1 MAEAL
6 KSSLLQERPL
16 PEGEESFELLDMCIV
31 YNESITGITSI
42 FSPMVVMCVYQLC
55 VCVCVC
61 VCVYTNFVCVCVC
74 VYTNFVCVYQLC
86 VCVCACACACARVC
100 MCVRVC
106 VCVLV

>member
-31 YNESITGITSI
+31 YDESIKGITSI

-61 VCVYTNFVCVCVC
+61 VCIPTLC

-86 VCVCACACACARVC
+86 VCVRVVCAC
-100 MCVRVC
+100 VC
-106 VCVLV
+106 VCVC